1 MTEIVTSNYLQAILD
16 GVDILTLSIGPD
28 APPEDTVTFLS
39 AFDIFMLSAHKA
51 GVFVAQAVGNQGP
64 GPYTVVSYSPWSFGV
79 AASTTDRTYP
89 GTLVLGNGQKL
100 GGIGLSGKAVI
111 SILYSLGH
119 KNHSKVAGSS

>member
-1 MTEIVTSNYLQAILD
+1 MQAVLD

-28 APPEDTVTFLS
+28 APPQDRVTFLS

-51 GVFVAQAVGNQGP
+51 GVFVAQAAGNQGP

-89 GTLVLGNGQKL
+89 GTLVLGNGQKIS
-100 GGIGLSGKAVI
+100 GVGLSGKSVR
-111 SILYSLGH
+111 SVLY
-119 KNHSKVAGSS
+119 